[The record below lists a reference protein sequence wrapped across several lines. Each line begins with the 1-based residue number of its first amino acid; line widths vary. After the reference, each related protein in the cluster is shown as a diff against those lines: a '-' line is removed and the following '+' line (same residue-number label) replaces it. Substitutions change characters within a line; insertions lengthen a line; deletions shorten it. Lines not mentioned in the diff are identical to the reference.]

1 MTVTT
6 ALPIL
11 DVSPQRPV
19 YAQGPRNLGAVQLL
33 RISVTDRCNFRC
45 VYCMPEDGVAYTHRE
60 DLLGV
65 GDIVAVAQAARSAG
79 VTHFKITGGEP
90 TVRHDVV
97 QICRAIAALEPD
109 DLSLTTNGMLLD
121 SLAAPLRDAGVD
133 RLTVSWDTMQP
144 LRFTQ
149 LARGGAKTMGGLDQL
164 RRGLDAAAA
173 AGFDRLKINTV
184 VMGGLND
191 DEVVDF
197 ARLTLDKPWTVRFI
211 EYMPLGDS
219 SLGDD
224 ADAYIVDN
232 ERIAQTIE
240 HAMGRLTPVSRETEP
255 GVGPANVF
263 YLPDA
268 AGRVGFISAMSRP
281 FCETC
286 NRLRLTAMGQLRA
299 CLFDGG
305 EVDIMPALRPCPN
318 VPRLVELMR
327 ECVAQKPEVHSD
339 HGNRA
344 MSQIGG

>member
-1 MTVTT
+1 M
-6 ALPIL
+6 
-11 DVSPQRPV
+11 
-19 YAQGPRNLGAVQLL
+19 
-33 RISVTDRCNFRC
+33 
-45 VYCMPEDGVAYTHRE
+45 AYTHRE

-65 GDIVAVAQAARSAG
+65 GDIVAMARSAG

-97 QICRAIAALEPD
+97 QIFRAIAALEPD
-109 DLSLTTNGMLLD
+109 DLSLTTNGVLLD

-133 RLTVSWDTMQP
+133 RLTVRWDTMQS

-149 LARGGAKTMGGLDQL
+149 LARGGAK
-164 RRGLDAAAA
+164 A
-173 AGFDRLKINTV
+173 
-184 VMGGLND
+184 MGGLND

-197 ARLTLDKPWTVRFI
+197 AQLTLDRPWTVRFI

-240 HAMGRLTPVSRETEP
+240 HALGRLTPVSRETEP

-268 AGRVGFISAMSRP
+268 AGRVGFISAISRP

-299 CLFDGG
+299 ELFDGG
-305 EVDIMPALRPCPN
+305 EIDIMPALRPCPN

-327 ECVAQKPEVHSD
+327 
-339 HGNRA
+339 
-344 MSQIGG
+344 

>member
-1 MTVTT
+1 
-6 ALPIL
+6 
-11 DVSPQRPV
+11 
-19 YAQGPRNLGAVQLL
+19 
-33 RISVTDRCNFRC
+33 
-45 VYCMPEDGVAYTHRE
+45 
-60 DLLGV
+60 
-65 GDIVAVAQAARSAG
+65 
-79 VTHFKITGGEP
+79 
-90 TVRHDVV
+90 
-97 QICRAIAALEPD
+97 
-109 DLSLTTNGMLLD
+109 
-121 SLAAPLRDAGVD
+121 
-133 RLTVSWDTMQP
+133 
-144 LRFTQ
+144 
-149 LARGGAKTMGGLDQL
+149 
-164 RRGLDAAAA
+164 
-173 AGFDRLKINTV
+173 
-184 VMGGLND
+184 MGGLND